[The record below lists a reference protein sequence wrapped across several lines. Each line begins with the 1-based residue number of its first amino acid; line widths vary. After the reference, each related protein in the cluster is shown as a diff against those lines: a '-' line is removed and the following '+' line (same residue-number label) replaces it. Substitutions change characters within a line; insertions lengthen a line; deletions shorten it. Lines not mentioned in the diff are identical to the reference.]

1 MTPKLT
7 RMTKGGP
14 AITGECRE
22 EGGELAE
29 SFATWVTEA
38 TMPEGSG
45 GGGEQGV
52 SSSWKMQWIERPGA
66 IALDD
71 QFPGHEIL
79 HRTTR
84 RVKLHRAIVIG
95 SELTNGNKILNK
107 LKRNQN
113 IIKT

>member
-1 MTPKLT
+1 MTDG
-7 RMTKGGP
+7 RP
-14 AITGECRE
+14 AIAGTRRE
-22 EGGELAE
+22 DGSELAE
-29 SFATWVTEA
+29 GVATWMTEA
-38 TMPEGSG
+38 TVPEGDG

-66 IALDD
+66 IAPDD
-71 QFPGHEIL
+71 QFPRQEIL

-95 SELTNGNKILNK
+95 SELTNKNKILNK
-107 LKRNQN
+107 LGRNQN